1 MHRIDSIRSNI
12 ILSRDAIHPALQAED
27 YAMFED
33 ECLWP
38 EKVGV
43 GEVVYP
49 PGGTFGPRLQR
60 NLQLIMIHTGHMTV
74 WIDGTLYTAPTNTVS
89 VLFPGHQEYFAFAEE
104 CETRHS
110 WLHVFLPQFPEA
122 FLARLARLP
131 WHLPLSPAITDLI
144 HEALALK
151 DSPLST
157 AATLRKALA
166 VQIIWRYIGE
176 GELLMTGA
184 TTPVDP
190 AVENA
195 RRFIQVHL
203 GEPLTLDMIARAAAV
218 SPAHLIRLFRRQLN
232 TTPMAFLWERRVAMG
247 IELLRQTGLGVGEIA
262 IRCGFR
268 TSYHFSRRVRQAAGI
283 TPLEVRQQAC
293 R

>member
-1 MHRIDSIRSNI
+1 
-12 ILSRDAIHPALQAED
+12 
-27 YAMFED
+27 MFED
-33 ECLWP
+33 ERLWP
-38 EKVGV
+38 EEVGV

-74 WIDGTLYTAPTNTVS
+74 RIDGTPYTAPTNTVS

-110 WLHVFLPQFPEA
+110 WLHVFLSQFPET
-122 FLARLARLP
+122 FLARLSRLP
-131 WHLPLSPAITDLI
+131 WHLPLSSAMTGLI
-144 HEALALK
+144 YEALALK

-157 AATLRKALA
+157 TTTLRKALA

-176 GELLMTGA
+176 GELFMTGA
-184 TTPVDP
+184 STPMEP

-195 RRFIQVHL
+195 RRFMQAHL
-203 GEPLTLDMIARAAAV
+203 GESLTLDMIAIAAAV
-218 SPAHLIRLFRRQLN
+218 SPPHLIRLFRQQLN
-232 TTPMAFLWERRVAMG
+232 TTTMAFLWERRVAMG

-262 IRCGFR
+262 KHCGFR

-283 TPLEVRQQAC
+283 APLEVRQQAYS
-293 R
+293 